1 MMADDAALLEM
12 RGIRKSFGRLEVLR
26 GVDVELDGGEVLIL
40 AGANGAGKTT
50 LVKILAGVHSDWE
63 GEIRIAGRSV
73 RPLRPQEAVRH
84 GVASIHQELS
94 LVGPMRVADNFFLG
108 RERRRSWG
116 GIDYRSQAAEAHRWL
131 ERLGLDLDVDRPV
144 EEYPIAVQQLI
155 EIGRALSLNA
165 RILVMDEPTSA
176 LTEVETERLFE
187 LIDEFKGEGRG
198 ILFISHKMEEIY
210 QVADRISVL
219 RDGRLVGTRSPN
231 ELPGE
236 ELVEWMAGRR
246 PAPHKREM
254 IAVEEPML
262 AVDGLTVPDP
272 THPDRPRVSDVSFVV
287 NRGEVL
293 GLAGLAGSG
302 ASEVLGGIFGRFPQ
316 ARGRVI
322 LAGRILPLAKP
333 AASLRA
339 GMAFLTNDRKADGL
353 VMPRSVIEN
362 ITLASLAR
370 FSPFCWLLSGKEAD
384 AVGGLAGELDIEAP
398 EPAAPVSTL
407 SGGNQ
412 QKTLLARLWLTGPR
426 LLLLD
431 EPTRGIDVATKAKI
445 HRLIDTWTDEGTA
458 VVLTSSELP
467 ELLALSDR
475 ILVLHRGRIQAELT
489 REEASAEKVLT
500 AALGGGTQV

>member
-1 MMADDAALLEM
+1 MADDAVLLEM
-12 RGIRKSFGRLEVLR
+12 RGIRKSFGRREVLR
-26 GVDVELDGGEVLIL
+26 GVDVELEAGKVLVL
-40 AGANGAGKTT
+40 AGANGAGKST
-50 LVKILAGVHSDWE
+50 LVKILAGVYNDWE
-63 GEIRIAGRSV
+63 GQVRIAGRSV
-73 RPLRPQEAVRH
+73 RPLHPQEAVRH

-108 RERRRSWG
+108 RERCRSWG
-116 GIDYRSQAAEAHRWL
+116 GIDYGAQASEARRWL
-131 ERLGLDLDVDRPV
+131 ERLGLDLDVGRPV

-155 EIGRALSLNA
+155 EIARALSLNA

-187 LIDEFKGEGRG
+187 LIDELKGEGRG

-219 RDGRLVGTRSPN
+219 RDGRLVGTRSPA
-231 ELPGE
+231 ELPRQ
-236 ELVEWMAGRR
+236 ELVAWMAGRR
-246 PAPHKREM
+246 AAPHKRAM
-254 IAVEEPML
+254 LAVDKPML

-272 THPDRPRVSDVSFVV
+272 AHPGRPWVSDVSFVV

-302 ASEVLGGIFGRFPQ
+302 ASESLGGIFGRFPR
-316 ARGRVI
+316 ARGRVS
-322 LAGRILPLAKP
+322 LAGRALPLAKP

-339 GMAFLTNDRKADGL
+339 GVAFLTNDRKVDGL
-353 VMPRSVIEN
+353 FLPRSVIEN

-370 FSPFCWLLSGKEAD
+370 FSPFYWLLPGKEAD
-384 AVGGLAGELDIEAP
+384 AVDGLVGELNLDAP
-398 EPAAPVSTL
+398 ELAAPVSTL

-426 LLLLD
+426 VLLLD
-431 EPTRGIDVATKAKI
+431 EPTRGIDVATKTKI
-445 HRLIDTWTDEGTA
+445 HRLIDTWTEAGTA

-500 AALGGGTQV
+500 AALGGGTVV